1 MLQTAEVI
9 RSTIR
14 GELANQ
20 GRLVLFP
27 TPTSTWLADPTQPS
41 PYRSMTLLD
50 TTGNLYDN
58 ILLARMLRG
67 VREHGLLS
75 GEQVG
80 FRAGHRATMQQARLT

>member
-1 MLQTAEVI
+1 MLQTAGVI

-20 GRLVLFP
+20 ARLVLFP
-27 TPTSTWLADPTQPS
+27 APKSTWLADPTQPS
-41 PYRSMTLLD
+41 SYRSMTLLD
-50 TTGNLYDN
+50 TTGNLYD
-58 ILLARMLRG
+58 ILLARILRG

-80 FRAGHRATMQQARLT
+80 FRGRHKATLQQARLT